1 MFTTQR
7 KQIIREA
14 VWKPWKPV
22 RSKEHENVLPSL
34 QSIKHE
40 QLSTRQE
47 DIQFLE
53 YWKYENL
60 DAAQPGVNCFAGIIH
75 DGHVSDW
82 LHQQGPF
89 ALRKPS
95 PEHNV
100 IGGIRILICEQRE
113 SDPLTFPISRD
124 SYLRVE
130 KHFHLSPATLPYF
143 KNSGYSHNWRHVT
156 TGGRNEL
163 VLITSPPA
171 NSPISGVRLSLSHD
185 LNTSITTALLYGPH
199 LLSAPPAGVTV
210 SGPATS
216 WCARPVP
223 LIPQLRDLLDAC
235 AGSDALWTHP
245 LLLPTA
251 LLANAVERTQAFCAH
266 ELAARV
272 AAADEELRSCCAKRG
287 GAGGVEATM
296 GEVGAVADEAV
307 GVEGLCAW
315 ESRIAAWL
323 GDVAERTEGLLMV
336 RGEWDGDGGCGDGG
350 SWEVR
355 EMVEQLRTAAESG
368 VEEARRL
375 RAKAGWLVDML
386 NTSVT
391 QTNNLLTAQLAA
403 TATRDGASVKSIALL
418 NTLFL
423 PAIFVATL
431 ITTFAC
437 STHTNGTTTT
447 TGNNNNNNNPL
458 LSKNLRT
465 YWATTIPLTVLLLL
479 SWLIWRHRATRLFQ
493 ADYAAIQRGEDP
505 VIAAAT
511 TARPQQQQQQPAKTS
526 SSLFSSSSSS
536 SSSTPPP
543 PPQPQPQSQPS
554 TTSRTT
560 AQHAAP
566 NSAFGNHH
574 QYHHH
579 HRGAADAYIDVD
591 VQDDGRVR
599 EQRGGGGVRSRVSA
613 ALLMPSA
620 SASSAS
626 RTADERPASSMSMWP
641 RGPTGVSGVSAPE
654 MTMMAAGRKGKG
666 RGWEEDVGRLV

>member
-14 VWKPWKPV
+14 VWKPWKPA

-100 IGGIRILICEQRE
+100 VGGIRILICEQRE
-113 SDPLTFPISRD
+113 SNPLTFPISRD

-143 KNSGYSHNWRHVT
+143 RNSGYSHNWRHVT

-163 VLITSPPA
+163 VLLTSPPTT
-171 NSPISGVRLSLSHD
+171 SPIAGVRLSLSHD
-185 LNTSITTALLYGPH
+185 LNTSVTTAFLYGPH

-210 SGPATS
+210 CGAAAS

-223 LIPQLRDLLDAC
+223 LVPQLRELLDAYG
-235 AGSDALWTHP
+235 AGASWTHP
-245 LLLPTA
+245 LLLPTL
-251 LLANAVERTQAFCAH
+251 LLANAVDRTQAFCAR
-266 ELAARV
+266 EMAARV
-272 AAADEELRSCCAKRG
+272 AAADEELRSKARTR
-287 GAGGVEATM
+287 AGGVEAMM
-296 GEVGAVADEAV
+296 GEVAAVAAEAV

-315 ESRIAAWL
+315 ENRIAVWL
-323 GDVAERTEGLLMV
+323 GDVAARTEGLLVPV
-336 RGEWDGDGGCGDGG
+336 REEWESGGDGYGDS
-350 SWEVR
+350 SWELR
-355 EMVEQLRTAAESG
+355 EMVEQLRTATESG

-431 ITTFAC
+431 ITTFTC
-437 STHTNGTTTT
+437 STHTNGTMTSTTT
-447 TGNNNNNNNPL
+447 TSSENSSGTNPL
-458 LSKNLRT
+458 LSRNLRT
-465 YWATTIPLTVLLLL
+465 YWATTIPLTALLLL
-479 SWLIWRHRATRLFQ
+479 SWLVWRHRAARLFES
-493 ADYAAIQRGEDP
+493 DYAAIQRGEDAVVAGGP
-505 VIAAAT
+505 
-511 TARPQQQQQQPAKTS
+511 ARPPPPPPPQQPS
-526 SSLFSSSSSS
+526 SPLPAASATPPATVAASKGAGSSSSSS
-536 SSSTPPP
+536 SSSG
-543 PPQPQPQSQPS
+543 SKERS
-554 TTSRTT
+554 ARV
-560 AQHAAP
+560 AATEV
-566 NSAFGNHH
+566 
-574 QYHHH
+574 
-579 HRGAADAYIDVD
+579 VD
-591 VQDDGRVR
+591 LEDGRVR
-599 EQRGGGGVRSRVSA
+599 ERGGHHGRGARSRVSA
-613 ALLMPSA
+613 LLMPS
-620 SASSAS
+620 SL
-626 RTADERPASSMSMWP
+626 TAENNRRASSMSTW
-641 RGPTGVSGVSAPE
+641 PTGPSGVSAPE
-654 MTMMAAGRKGKG
+654 MVGAGTAATVVGRRGKGKD
-666 RGWEEDVGRLV
+666 WEDL